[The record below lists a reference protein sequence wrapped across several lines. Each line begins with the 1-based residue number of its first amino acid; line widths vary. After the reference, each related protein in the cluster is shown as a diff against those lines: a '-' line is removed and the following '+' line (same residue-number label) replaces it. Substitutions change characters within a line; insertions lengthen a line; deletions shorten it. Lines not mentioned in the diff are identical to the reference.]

1 MGNTM
6 TMASVRAIPEAEDAA
21 ALVQRYQQRIRS
33 ELLKKVVEEET
44 RAPRWRR
51 VPVTR
56 AADIKG
62 GSLPV
67 RERIVLVAQTFSQPQ
82 QFVASGLALA
92 LSAAATSACILLG
105 SPGLLPVAVL
115 AGLATIVVLGVV
127 RPVRW
132 VVLSV
137 TAFTAILQAALATVN
152 AEITLAPGL
161 AAALGLVATAFV
173 ADRYGLACRREQHD
187 RERARRLIDDMQPV
201 DQESGV
207 LKWPHAS
214 LVFDRELARAHR
226 YGYPLCLLRVS
237 IDHWESSRINLGPE
251 RAGAALG
258 EVGKLLVKSS
268 RIVDVVAYHGD
279 GQFDLLLPDTP
290 DLGAVVVARRIGD
303 HQSAYPG
310 IQVRAGVAPVTKREG
325 SIDDLLN
332 EAELAV
338 ATARKLNRTYAV
350 YGVTKAVATTKA
362 LAQAAAR
369 A

>member
-1 MGNTM
+1 
-6 TMASVRAIPEAEDAA
+6 MATARAIPEAEDAA

-33 ELLKKVVEEET
+33 ELLKKVAEEET

-51 VPVTR
+51 MPITK
-56 AADIKG
+56 ASDIKG

-67 RERIVLVAQTFSQPQ
+67 RERIVLVAQTLSEPK
-82 QFVASGLALA
+82 QFAASGLTLT
-92 LSAAATSACILLG
+92 LIAAATSACVLLG
-105 SPGLLPVAVL
+105 SPGLLPAT
-115 AGLATIVVLGVV
+115 GLAALAAIIVLGV
-127 RPVRW
+127 
-132 VVLSV
+132 LSQNRRMILAV
-137 TAFTAILQAALATVN
+137 TGAMAVMQAALAVLDPPN
-152 AEITLAPGL
+152 TLLPGL
-161 AAALGLVATAFV
+161 MAALGLVATAFI
-173 ADRYGLACRREQHD
+173 ADRYGLACRKEQHD
-187 RERARRLIDDMQPV
+187 RESARRLIDDMQPV

-237 IDHWESSRINLGPE
+237 IDHWESARINLGPE

-290 DLGAVVVARRIGD
+290 DLGAVVVARRVGD
-303 HQSAYPG
+303 HQSAHPG
-310 IQVRAGVAPVTKREG
+310 IRVRVGVAPVTTRAG
-325 SIDDLLN
+325 TIDDLLN

-338 ATARKLNRTYAV
+338 STARKLNRAYAV
-350 YGVTKAVATTKA
+350 YGVTKAVATTQA
-362 LAQAAAR
+362 LVQATAR

>member
-1 MGNTM
+1 M
-6 TMASVRAIPEAEDAA
+6 TMVSARAVPEAEDAA
-21 ALVQRYQQRIRS
+21 ALVQRYQQRIRA
-33 ELLKKVVEEET
+33 ELLRKVAEEET
-44 RAPRWRR
+44 RASRWRR

-67 RERIVLVAQTFSQPQ
+67 RERIVLVAQTFSEPQ

-92 LSAAATSACILLG
+92 LISAATSACILLG
-105 SPGLLPVAVL
+105 SPGILPAAGL
-115 AGLATIVVLGVV
+115 AGLVAIVVLGVA
-127 RPVRW
+127 RPTRW
-132 VVLSV
+132 VVLAV
-137 TAFTAILQAALATVN
+137 TAVMALLQAGLSLLDAPATLV
-152 AEITLAPGL
+152 PGL
-161 AAALGLVATAFV
+161 TAALGLVATAFV

-187 RERARRLIDDMQPV
+187 RESARRLIDDMQPV

-237 IDHWESSRINLGPE
+237 VDHWESSRINLGPE
-251 RAGAALG
+251 RAAAALG

-303 HQSAYPG
+303 HQSAHPG
-310 IQVRAGVAPVTKREG
+310 IRVRVGVAPVVKREG

-338 ATARKLNRTYAV
+338 ATARKLNRSYAV
-350 YGVTKAVATTKA
+350 YGVTKAVATTQA
-362 LAQAAAR
+362 LAQTTAR